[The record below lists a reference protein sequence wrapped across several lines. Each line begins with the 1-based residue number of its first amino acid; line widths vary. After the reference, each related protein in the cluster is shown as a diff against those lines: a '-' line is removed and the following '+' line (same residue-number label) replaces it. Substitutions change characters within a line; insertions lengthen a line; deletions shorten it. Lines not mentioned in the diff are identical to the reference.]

1 MRLKKVS
8 RRTLVITTIATV
20 LVTIIV
26 INWTSQAE
34 KLEEP
39 IRTDYSV
46 TDPQFRRSM
55 SGLVGPPLVDGNT
68 VTELLNGDQIFPMML
83 DAIREAKKTVTFETY
98 IYWRGVVG
106 RQFTD
111 ALVERARAGVRVH
124 VLVDW
129 IGAKVD
135 EQMLAEMRGAGVEF
149 EFFGPLR
156 WYNLDRINNRT
167 HRKLLVVDG
176 RIGFTGGVGV
186 ADHWLGNAQD
196 PEHWRDSQFKIEGPA
211 VAQMQGA
218 FMDNWTRIRGV
229 VLHGEDYFPA
239 LVPAGT
245 ALGQVVK
252 SSPDDGTEATR
263 IMYMLSLAA
272 ARRSIYLANSYF
284 LPDDVAVETLVA
296 ARKRG
301 VDVQIIVPG
310 PIIDV
315 QITRRASRARW
326 GPLLEA
332 GIEIYEYLPTMYHC
346 KVLVVDDLWVSVG
359 STNFDE
365 RSFKLNG
372 EANLNVLAADFARRQ
387 VEVFFQD
394 RARSRRVTLEEWR
407 NRPWKER
414 LMERAANLI
423 GSQL

>member
-1 MRLKKVS
+1 MKKFS
-8 RRTLVITTIATV
+8 RRAVVITAAVTF
-20 LVTIIV
+20 LVTV
-26 INWTSQAE
+26 ILFNWRQAEE
-34 KLEEP
+34 KLERP
-39 IRTDYSV
+39 IPPLYAV
-46 TDPQFRRSM
+46 ADPQFVRSM
-55 SGLVGPPLVDGNT
+55 GGLVGPPLVDGNV
-68 VTELLNGDQIFPMML
+68 VTELLNGDQIFPAML
-83 DAIREAKKTVTFETY
+83 EAIRGAQATICFETY

-111 ALVERARAGVRVH
+111 ALTERARAGVRVH

-129 IGAKVD
+129 VGAKVD
-135 EQMLAEMRGAGVEF
+135 EQMLAEIRGAGAEF
-149 EFFGPLR
+149 EFFRPLR
-156 WYNLDRINNRT
+156 WYNLDRLNNRT
-167 HRKLLVVDG
+167 HRRLLIVDG
-176 RIGFTGGVGV
+176 RVGFTGGVGV

-196 PEHWRDSQFKIEGPA
+196 AEHWRESHFRVEGPA
-211 VAQMQGA
+211 VAQMQAA
-218 FMDNWTRIRGV
+218 FVDNWMRTQGI
-229 VLHGEDYFPA
+229 VLHGADYFPA
-239 LVPAGT
+239 LKPVGPD
-245 ALGQVVK
+245 LSQVVR
-252 SSPDDGTEATR
+252 SSPDESSEATR

-310 PIIDV
+310 PLIDIE
-315 QITRRASRARW
+315 ITRQASRGRW

-332 GIEIYEYLPTMYHC
+332 GVEIYEYLPTMYHC
-346 KVLVVDDLWVSVG
+346 KVLVVDERWVSVG

-365 RSFKLNG
+365 RSFRLNG
-372 EANLNVLAADFARRQ
+372 EANLNVLAPEFARRQ

-394 RARSRRVTLEEWR
+394 RARSRRVTLEAWR
-407 NRPWKER
+407 NRPWREK

>member
-1 MRLKKVS
+1 VK
-8 RRTLVITTIATV
+8 RRVGLRALLITSIVTFVATIV
-20 LVTIIV
+20 VV
-26 INWTSQAE
+26 NWREGDE
-34 KLEEP
+34 KLEQP
-39 IRTDYSV
+39 VQSAYGVADAQFVRSV
-46 TDPQFRRSM
+46 
-55 SGLVGPPLVDGNT
+55 GALVGPMVVDGNA
-68 VTELLNGDQIFPMML
+68 VTELLNGDQIFPSML
-83 DAIREAKKTVTFETY
+83 EAIRGAQRTICFETY
-98 IYWRGVVG
+98 IYWQGVIG

-111 ALVERARAGVRVH
+111 ALTERARAGVRAH
-124 VLVDW
+124 VIVDW

-149 EFFGPLR
+149 EFFRPLR
-156 WYNLDRINNRT
+156 WYDLDRVNSRT
-167 HRKLLVVDG
+167 HRKLLIVDG
-176 RIGFTGGVGV
+176 KVGFTGGVGV

-196 PEHWRDSQFKIEGPA
+196 PKHWRETHFRVEGPA

-218 FMDNWTRIRGV
+218 FMENWMRTRGV
-229 VLHGEDYFPA
+229 VLHGGEYFPA
-239 LVPAGT
+239 LEPRGP

-252 SSPDDGTEATR
+252 SSPDEGSEAIR

-284 LPDDVAVETLVA
+284 LPDDVAVQTLVA

-301 VDVQIIVPG
+301 VDVQVIAPG
-310 PIIDV
+310 PVIDT

-332 GIEIYEYLPTMYHC
+332 GVEIYEYQPTMYHC
-346 KVLVVDDLWVSVG
+346 KVLVVDELWVSVG

-365 RSFKLNG
+365 RSFKLNA
-372 EANLNVLAADFARRQ
+372 EANLNVLAPEFARRQ

-394 RARSRRVTLEEWR
+394 RAHSRRVTLDEWR
-407 NRPWKER
+407 NRPWREK
-414 LMERAANLI
+414 LLERAANLI